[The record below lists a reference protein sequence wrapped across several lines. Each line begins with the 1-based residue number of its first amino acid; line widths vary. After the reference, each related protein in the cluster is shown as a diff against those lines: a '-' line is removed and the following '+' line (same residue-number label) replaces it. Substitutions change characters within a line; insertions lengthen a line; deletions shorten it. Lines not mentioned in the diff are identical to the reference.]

1 MIAGTTYNFKVAAI
15 NSIGNS
21 SATSVFAISTLPLT
35 FPDPP
40 TALTETT
47 ASITFTEV
55 AFTWSDPLNNG
66 GSAITGFKI
75 QWDQGTG
82 TWVQLV
88 ASQTANS
95 FTLTGLT
102 AGTTYNF
109 TVTAIN
115 SIGNSS
121 ATSVFA
127 ISTLPLTCPDPPTDL
142 TETIAS
148 KTFT

>member
-1 MIAGTTYNFKVAAI
+1 MAFRW
-15 NSIGNS
+15 
-21 SATSVFAISTLPLT
+21 SA
-35 FPDPP
+35 
-40 TALTETT
+40 
-47 ASITFTEV
+47 
-55 AFTWSDPLNNG
+55 PLNDG
-66 GSAITGFKI
+66 GSAITGFEI

-82 TWVQLV
+82 VWVQLV
-88 ASQTANS
+88 ASQIATS
-95 FTLTGLT
+95 FTQTGLT

-127 ISTLPLTCPDPPTDL
+127 MSTLPLTFPDPPTDL

-148 KTFT
+148 KDFT